1 MALPLSYNVR
11 NVRVR
16 WRTSFLAVLGMALV
30 VAVFLALLA
39 MSFGFRLALGSTGSP
54 ENAIVV
60 QRGAPSE
67 LTSLIPL
74 DQLDFVVVDPRV
86 KRDAEGNP
94 LASREMFVIAN
105 LPKRENRGPTNVAI
119 RGVTPRVF
127 GVRTSVAIE
136 KGEKFKEGLPEVIV
150 GKRIQE
156 RIEGLDLGGSIRIQ
170 RRDWKVVGIFGAGG
184 SGFESEIWMDSKV
197 LAQAFNRRELYQ
209 SCTLRLSDPSSLPA
223 FAGEI
228 ERDPKLQLDLKG
240 EREFYAEQAG
250 PVANNML
257 ILAIFVSSIMALG
270 AVFGGMNTMYAIVAA
285 RTREIGT
292 LRALGFSRGSI
303 LLSFLVESVFLALAG
318 GGLGTVLALPANL
331 LTAGTA
337 SASFSEIAFAF
348 RVTPGAIA
356 AGLALALLMGVL
368 GGFLPAFR
376 AARMPVSAAL
386 KEG

>member
-1 MALPLSYNVR
+1 
-11 NVRVR
+11 
-16 WRTSFLAVLGMALV
+16 
-30 VAVFLALLA
+30 
-39 MSFGFRLALGSTGSP
+39 
-54 ENAIVV
+54 
-60 QRGAPSE
+60 
-67 LTSLIPL
+67 
-74 DQLDFVVVDPRV
+74 
-86 KRDAEGNP
+86 
-94 LASREMFVIAN
+94 
-105 LPKRENRGPTNVAI
+105 
-119 RGVTPRVF
+119 
-127 GVRTSVAIE
+127 
-136 KGEKFKEGLPEVIV
+136 
-150 GKRIQE
+150 
-156 RIEGLDLGGSIRIQ
+156 
-170 RRDWKVVGIFGAGG
+170 
-184 SGFESEIWMDSKV
+184 
-197 LAQAFNRRELYQ
+197 
-209 SCTLRLSDPSSLPA
+209 
-223 FAGEI
+223 
-228 ERDPKLQLDLKG
+228 LKG